1 MEWTRLALCGFDILT
16 LQFLRQVVGQR
27 EEEIIALVLR
37 DDAGEE
43 VGYQDKSSHKCMSK
57 RKIIV
62 YTWSTG

>member
-37 DDAGEE
+37 DEAGEGG
-43 VGYQDKSSHKCMSK
+43 GYKDKSSHKCMSK